1 MYVPLDPSR
10 TPTEETTMSPNKT
23 AEALSSLSAEPRP
36 AWLDERLYPFES
48 RYVEIDGNRV
58 HYVDEGTGPTLL
70 LLHPAPAW
78 SFIYRNFIVGLRDR
92 FRCVAL
98 DYPGFGLSTAGEGY
112 GYTLAEHSDIVEKFV
127 QRLGLSEVTMMVHDS
142 GGPIGLSVATRRPD
156 IFKAFVLTDTFGWS
170 LGDHNPSV
178 ARMLKFV
185 SGPVFGSFN
194 QTFNLLPWIVATFG
208 ARRRKLS
215 KAERVAY
222 TKAFPT
228 WASRRRIQTLFR
240 DLYAEED
247 YMREVEQGLEQ
258 HLKDRPVL
266 LMYGENDAA
275 RRAGFMSHFEEIFPR
290 HHSVLIEG
298 EQHFPH
304 EGAPD
309 EMIAEIR
316 EWWPGDGP
324 EQARGQPEK

>member
-1 MYVPLDPSR
+1 
-10 TPTEETTMSPNKT
+10 MSLNK
-23 AEALSSLSAEPRP
+23 EALTSLSAEPRP
-36 AWLDERLYPFES
+36 SWLDERLYPFES
-48 RYVEIDGNRV
+48 RYVEIDGNQV

-70 LLHPAPAW
+70 FLHPGPAW
-78 SFIYRNFIVGLRDR
+78 SFSYRNFIVGLRDR

-98 DYPGFGLSTAGEGY
+98 DYPGFGLSTAREGY
-112 GYTLAEHSDIVEKFV
+112 GYTLAEHSQIVEKFI
-127 QRLGLSEVTMMVHDS
+127 QRLDLSEVTMMVHDS
-142 GGPIGLSVATRRPD
+142 GGPIGLSVAIRRPD
-156 IFKAFVLTDTFGWS
+156 LFKAFVLTDTFGWALS
-170 LGDHNPSV
+170 DHNPSV

-185 SGPVFGSFN
+185 SGPVFGPFN

-215 KAERVAY
+215 KAERAAY

-228 WASRRRIQTLFR
+228 RASRRRIQTLFR

-247 YMREVEQGLEQ
+247 YMREVERGLEQ

-290 HHSVLIEG
+290 HRSTLIKG

-304 EGAPD
+304 EGAPE

-316 EWWPGDGP
+316 DWWPGDGS
-324 EQARGQPEK
+324 EQPNG